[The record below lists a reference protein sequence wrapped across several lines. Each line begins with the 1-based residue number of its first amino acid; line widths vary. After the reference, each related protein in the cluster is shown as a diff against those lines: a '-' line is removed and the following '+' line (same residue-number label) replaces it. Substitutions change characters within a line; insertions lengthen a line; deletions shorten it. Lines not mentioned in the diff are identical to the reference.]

1 MLNYTTDP
9 TAPDTPAKLGLRA
22 ALARRRGKLA
32 ASAAPAPHKATGTAN
47 PAPVALAPKPKAKQ
61 SSALTASPEYRA
73 ETQRAIDV
81 INSPHFAANRDLAIT
96 LYKNPRLSA
105 AEITS
110 MLALAGAGSATEEN
124 AALADMKA
132 ALAEARQR
140 NGASAGT
147 VESDP
152 SKAADIWARAHA
164 KVATEMGQ

>member
-1 MLNYTTDP
+1 MNRTYTSAAT
-9 TAPDTPAKLGLRA
+9 GLRA
-22 ALARRRGKLA
+22 ALARNAAAKALA
-32 ASAAPAPHKATGTAN
+32 KSPAKAN
-47 PAPVALAPKPKAKQ
+47 PAPVAPAPKAKAKR
-61 SSALTASPEYRA
+61 SPALTASPEYRA

-105 AEITS
+105 AEIAS
-110 MLALAGAGSATEEN
+110 MLSLAGAGSATEEN

-147 VESDP
+147 AESNP

-164 KVATEMGQ
+164 KVAGELGQ